1 MWLSEYFRKMPTL
14 WKGSAS
20 GGRVSSTGLMIMPGN
35 VNSLKTVTVNRKLS
49 LDYHCSSGN

>member
-20 GGRVSSTGLMIMPGN
+20 EGRVSSTGLMIMPGN